1 MRPVVFV
8 YTHECVGG
16 CALSQQHLAKPWH
29 RQTVPL
35 PEPALWPSSVP
46 QGVLADH
53 VRIAETRV
61 ITSVRWVGL
70 VIVIEIANQSYNYNH
85 GLKISGLWS
94 LNEWHL
100 EGPKS
105 LYIKNKDH
113 SVILPSP
120 MPLYKVNLDFL
131 SSHLKLLIN
140 KTLQSLRGLLFSLGQ
155 WSAEEWALDWKL
167 AFLGCSSGSARNL
180 LHKYKLAPYLQEP

>member
-1 MRPVVFV
+1 MCGWLCFKSATPGQAL
-8 YTHECVGG
+8 TQTN
-16 CALSQQHLAKPWH
+16 CA
-29 RQTVPL
+29 
-35 PEPALWPSSVP
+35 PAWTCSVALICIP
-46 QGVLADH
+46 RY
-53 VRIAETRV
+53 RIAETRV
-61 ITSVRWVGL
+61 ITSVRWVSL
-70 VIVIEIANQSYNYNH
+70 VIVIEIANQSDNYNH

-140 KTLQSLRGLLFSLGQ
+140 KTAIIAWPPVFIGAVECRGMSTGLEAGIPGLQFWLCQ
-155 WSAEEWALDWKL
+155 KL
-167 AFLGCSSGSARNL
+167 AT
-180 LHKYKLAPYLQEP
+180 